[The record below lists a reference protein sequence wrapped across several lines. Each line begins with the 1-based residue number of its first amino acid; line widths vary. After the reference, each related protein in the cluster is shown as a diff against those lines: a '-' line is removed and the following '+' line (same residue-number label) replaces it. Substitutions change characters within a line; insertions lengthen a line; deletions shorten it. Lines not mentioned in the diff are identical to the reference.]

1 MIDFCVDNVDKLLL
15 IDGNSLINR
24 AYYAF
29 GGGGVLTWNGNP
41 TNATYGFLNMFFKA
55 VGDSSPKYIAVAF
68 DMRAKTFRHKMYQQ
82 YKATRK
88 GMPDDLAVQ
97 FEDLK
102 NLLKIM
108 GIAILEC
115 EGYEADDIIGTLS
128 KACTHQTVILS
139 ADRDGLQLI
148 DDCTEVHLTKTGVTN
163 LEVWDKEKVSA
174 EYGLV
179 PAQFIDLKG
188 LQGDKSDNIPG
199 AAGVGEKT
207 ALELMREYGSLENI
221 YANLEKIRE
230 SLRTKLENSRDT
242 VFLSR
247 DLARINTNV
256 PCDCDTAHFTFKLPM
271 SKEVYDA
278 FDSRG
283 FKSLCKRPSLWK
295 EDYYSEAPLSEVPI
309 QIKTVEIKTAEELN
323 DLIKKLLRAELV
335 SNSWDETGVYLASDD
350 ATEYKICKQI
360 DLLSGGLSLDEI
372 NNTLKPLFESSVP
385 KAVLDSKAL
394 KEKNI
399 KIENIVTDANI
410 CEHLLTSETT
420 FVQRRIPFKQFRGYL
435 PKLESQGMLRLYREI
450 ELPLVD
456 ILVEMQKRGA
466 RIDLKALDSVS
477 QNLQAQI
484 TELTGRI
491 FAFAGENFNINSPQQ
506 LGGIL
511 FKKLGLETTRKTK
524 TGWSTDEYEL
534 TKKAG
539 LHPIVP
545 QILRYR
551 KVFKLYSTYIQGYK
565 NLADLSGFV
574 HTTFNNTA
582 TVTGRLSSSEPNL
595 QNIPA
600 RSDDAERIRRL
611 FISRFPNGKIISAD
625 YNQIELRLLAHFSG
639 DSVMLAAFR
648 GDRDIHTETAMKVF
662 EVSAAG
668 VTSDMRR
675 KAKAVNFGIVYGISS
690 FGLSENIGCSVSE
703 AGKFIDKYFK
713 EFQGVK
719 NFLDRSR
726 DNAIAK
732 GYATTLFGRRRV
744 IKELS
749 STNQQTVSFGIRAA
763 VNMPMQGSASDI
775 IKKAMVTLQGR
786 LGNCLLIAQV
796 HDELIFD
803 CPPEEVERASKIIKE
818 VMESII
824 QLSVPLTVNIEVKE
838 TF

>member
-1 MIDFCVDNVDKLLL
+1 VDKLLL

-29 GGGGVLTWNGNP
+29 GGGGALTWNGSP

-55 VGDSSPKYIAVAF
+55 VADSKPKNVAVAF
-68 DMRAKTFRHKMYQQ
+68 DMRAKTFRHKMYNE

-102 NLLKIM
+102 KLLKIM
-108 GIAILEC
+108 GVTILEC
-115 EGYEADDIIGTLS
+115 EGFEADDIIGTLS
-128 KACTHQTVILS
+128 KACTHPTVILS

-163 LEVWDKEKVSA
+163 LEVWDTEKVVS
-174 EYGLV
+174 EYGLT
-179 PAQFIDLKG
+179 PAQLIDLKA

-199 AAGVGEKT
+199 AMGVGEKT
-207 ALELMREYGSLENI
+207 ALELMHEYGSLEKI
-221 YANLEKIRE
+221 YENLEQIRE
-230 SLRTKLENSRDT
+230 SLRAKLETSREM

-247 DLARINTNV
+247 DLARINTKV
-256 PCDCDTAHFTFKLPM
+256 PCDCDPAHFFFTLPM

-295 EDYYSEAPLSEVPI
+295 EDYYSEPALPEVPQ
-309 QIKTVEIKTAEELN
+309 QIKTVEIKSVGELN
-323 DLIKKLLRAELV
+323 DLVKKFLRAELV
-335 SNSWDETGVYLASDD
+335 SNSWDGAAVYLASDET
-350 ATEYKICKQI
+350 TEYKIVKQV
-360 DLLSGGLSLDEI
+360 DLLSGGLSLEEI
-372 NNTLKPLFESSVP
+372 NSALKPLHESQVP
-385 KAVLDSKAL
+385 KAILDSKSL

-399 KIENIVTDANI
+399 KIENVVIDGNI
-410 CEHLLTSETT
+410 CEHLLTSETNFT
-420 FVQRRIPFKQFRGYL
+420 QRRIPFRQFREY
-435 PKLESQGMLRLYREI
+435 PAKLESAGMLRLYREI

-456 ILVEMQKRGA
+456 ILIEMQESGA
-466 RIDLKALDSVS
+466 RIDLRALESVS
-477 QNLQAQI
+477 QNLQGQI
-484 TELTGRI
+484 SELTGRI
-491 FAFAGENFNINSPQQ
+491 FEFAGENFNINSPQQ

-534 TKKAG
+534 SKKAG

-551 KVFKLYSTYIQGYK
+551 KVFKLYSTYVQGYK
-565 NLADLSGFV
+565 NLADSNGFV

-600 RSDDAERIRRL
+600 RSDDAERIRKL
-611 FISRFPNGKIISAD
+611 FISRFPSGKIISAD
-625 YNQIELRLLAHFSG
+625 YNQIELRLLAHFAQ
-639 DSVMLAAFR
+639 DPVMLAAFCT
-648 GDRDIHTETAMKVF
+648 GRDIHTETAMKVF
-662 EVSAAG
+662 EVAADC
-668 VTSDMRR
+668 VTADMRR

-690 FGLSENIGCSVSE
+690 FGLSESIGCSVSE

-726 DNAIAK
+726 DSAIAK
-732 GYATTLFGRRRV
+732 GYAVTLFGRRR
-744 IKELS
+744 ILKELS
-749 STNQQTVSFGIRAA
+749 STSQQTVGFGIRAA

-775 IKKAMVTLQGR
+775 IKKAMVVLNGR

-796 HDELIFD
+796 HDELVFD
-803 CPPEEVERASKIIKE
+803 CPPAQVESASKIIKE
-818 VMESII
+818 TMESII